1 MNISEADKIALVQE
15 TAAIIEERKTFKK
28 GGKHE
33 EADKKLTDGF
43 EFEDEFEEETN
54 EFEEELP
61 R

>member
-1 MNISEADKIALVQE
+1 M
-15 TAAIIEERKTFKK
+15 

-33 EADKKLTDGF
+33 EADKKLTDDF